1 MEQVTVEGVKFLV
14 LKPVVKPKFSGVS
27 SYSKTQTVF
36 CGAELDA
43 NGLYKTGLTRELE
56 KHYEQALNLKP
67 GELGKKNGEF
77 WGNLEIRVNNDKAT
91 QFALSGYMD
100 EIKEHVIRAHSKIAN
115 SELHLAANPMALFYI
130 DDPEEKA
137 KLEAKTMDYELQAL
151 DEFTTL
157 AIEDKRSMLRL
168 YGKKGIDDMS
178 ETMVK
183 AELYKEVK
191 KNPQYFVQI
200 LQNPK
205 LMKAK
210 ALLEELVEKRV
221 ITKKGAYY
229 YNNEDMI
236 GHSTEDA
243 VSYLMD
249 IKNQQIKLAL
259 ENKVKGLRKT
269 K

>member
-1 MEQVTVEGVKFLV
+1 MEQLTEVKELV
-14 LKPVVKPKFSGVS
+14 IKPIVKAKFSGVS

-36 CGAELDA
+36 CGAELDG
-43 NGLYKTGLTRELE
+43 NGLYKTGLNREQE
-56 KHYEQALNLKP
+56 KHYEQVLNLAP
-67 GELGKKNGEF
+67 GTLGKKSIF
-77 WGNLEIRVNNDKAT
+77 WGDLEIRLNNDKPT
-91 QFALSGYMD
+91 RFSLSGYMD
-100 EIKEHVIRAHSKIAN
+100 ELREFVIRAHSKIAN
-115 SELHLAANPMALFYI
+115 SELHLSANPMALFYI
-130 DDPEEKA
+130 DDIEAKA
-137 KLEAKTMDYELQAL
+137 ELEAQKMDYELKAL

-157 AIEDKRSMLRL
+157 PIEDKRSMLRL

-191 KNPQYFVQI
+191 KDPVYFVKLI
-200 LQNPK
+200 QNPK

-221 ITKKGAYY
+221 VAKKGAYY

-243 VSYLMD
+243 VAYLMD

-259 ENKVKGLRKT
+259 ENKVKGLRKN